1 MMGDIKETAIPQMD
15 ASEDGVNQCHFFLF
29 SVRESHGAA
38 LPSTCLYNG
47 NIPMQFLAFSLLIH
61 VLRFLLC
68 SHRRTWTTP
77 VVPAPLHQEF
87 ERTNKKLSHSAKFLA
102 LRRCPPHRAAVSG
115 LHSESIP
122 L

>member
-1 MMGDIKETAIPQMD
+1 MMRDIKETAIPQMD

-68 SHRRTWTTP
+68 SGLPVPFATPHPKRSRHELLSLELGLHRPGDVRPTRRRTPSPPYSTGSRFG
-77 VVPAPLHQEF
+77 A
-87 ERTNKKLSHSAKFLA
+87 A
-102 LRRCPPHRAAVSG
+102 LT
-115 LHSESIP
+115 
-122 L
+122 